1 MFELLSM
8 FFNPPY
14 PPFKK
19 VSAKQEPN
27 DKAMRRKA
35 KAKAKEKEKRR
46 KEKRRKAKRLIEKQ
60 ICKEKRHTRHHYKE
74 KYCDSSSSD
83 EDECLDK
90 YEHIKCVDH
99 HNGPD
104 NSHKKNKVIE
114 KLYDVIQQV
123 DNKITCNTLE
133 SNMEDYFIK
142 DTCSGVLTPKFIRMN
157 VNNTIINV
165 PTYTLV
171 NHTNMNVKDFKC
183 KFKTD
188 AYNLGLHCHKNF
200 DIETEVT
207 FTRDNANDGY
217 IRINEILLKDNF

>member
-1 MFELLSM
+1 MFDLLSM
-8 FFNPPY
+8 FFTQDPRIH
-14 PPFKK
+14 KK
-19 VSAKQEPN
+19 
-27 DKAMRRKA
+27 M
-35 KAKAKEKEKRR
+35 KEEKRLKKKQR
-46 KEKRRKAKRLIEKQ
+46 KEKHRKAKRRVEKQ
-60 ICKEKRHTRHHYKE
+60 ICKEKRHTRHHNNE
-74 KYCDSSSSD
+74 KYCDSSSD

-90 YEHIKCVDH
+90 YVQHSKCLH
-99 HNGPD
+99 TPD
-104 NSHKKNKVIE
+104 NSHNKNKIVE

-123 DNKITCNTLE
+123 DNKITCNTLQ
-133 SNMEDYFIK
+133 SNMEDYFNR
-142 DTCSGVLTPKFIRMN
+142 DPSSGLLTPKFVQMN

-188 AYNLGLHCHKNF
+188 AYNLGVHCHKNF

-207 FTRDNANDGY
+207 FTRDNVNDGY

>member
-1 MFELLSM
+1 MIDLLSM
-8 FFNPPY
+8 FFSPPY
-14 PPFKK
+14 PPFITSCKK

-27 DKAMRRKA
+27 DKAMRRKS
-35 KAKAKEKEKRR
+35 KRHNEKEKEKRIR
-46 KEKRRKAKRLIEKQ
+46 KHLRKKHKEKANRRIAKRLIERQ
-60 ICKEKRHTRHHYKE
+60 VCDS
-74 KYCDSSSSD
+74 DSSSSSE

-90 YEHIKCVDH
+90 H
-99 HNGPD
+99 HHAPD

-123 DNKITCNTLE
+123 DNRITCNTVQT
-133 SNMEDYFIK
+133 NMEDYFIC
-142 DTCSGVLTPKFIRMN
+142 DPCTGILTPKFIQMN
-157 VNNTIINV
+157 VNDTIINV

-188 AYNLGLHCHKNF
+188 AYNLGLHSRKNF

-207 FTRDNANDGY
+207 FTRDNVNDGY

>member
-1 MFELLSM
+1 MVDLLSM
-8 FFNPPY
+8 FFNPPF

-19 VSAKQEPN
+19 VEPKGKSKRQIEKE
-27 DKAMRRKA
+27 KAIRRKA
-35 KAKAKEKEKRR
+35 KEKRR
-46 KEKRRKAKRLIEKQ
+46 KEKRIRKHLRKKHKDKAKRLIDKHM
-60 ICKEKRHTRHHYKE
+60 CDS
-74 KYCDSSSSD
+74 DSSSSEE

-90 YEHIKCVDH
+90 HHHIKCLEHH
-99 HNGPD
+99 HNAPD

-114 KLYDVIQQV
+114 KLYDVIQKV
-123 DNKITCNTLE
+123 DNKITCNTIQT
-133 SNMEDYFIK
+133 NMEDYFIC
-142 DTCSGVLTPKFIRMN
+142 DPCTGILTPKFIQMN
-157 VNNTIINV
+157 VNDTIINV

-188 AYNLGLHCHKNF
+188 AYNLGLHNRKNF

-207 FTRDNANDGY
+207 FTRDNVNDGY